1 MWDVA
6 IPATNY
12 EVLYYSSPNDSVIV
26 NSGNKKEITITG
38 LLPGTKY
45 QVYVRSVNSEQDKSI
60 WVKIGERA
68 TTQAPIKLPYVDD
81 FSVAEQNAQWNTKL
95 ISLNCKECNQ
105 WTFGTSPLTN
115 DTCLF
120 ISSNANDYDYAK
132 DNSTA
137 YIYRPIVFDAGR
149 HQLILDW
156 KSEASNSLANGK
168 ESSEYDHMRIFLIST
183 QIDTKHFSTVGTNG
197 HYSTSLSEYITAEIS
212 PKAMRDQ
219 YQWTTDTLSF
229 FVPEAG
235 TYYIVFYW
243 NNYQSIR
250 GGEKPAAINNLK
262 IEELACANPE
272 NVTSYALVSGTEIEM
287 DWYNGA
293 EWELKVSSTPIK
305 DEDLANKE
313 YTADIHDGIVNKK
326 PYVVGGMQPN
336 KEYYYAVR
344 TICSDKDE
352 EWTTGSM
359 KTLKTPCSLPFIESF
374 TAYGLT
380 ESALE
385 LKDWKYYQ
393 NFLNDVL
400 NGQKLEEPAYVTST
414 EWIRSSGGCVFAE
427 PHATIA
433 VQTYNQAEVYGEVRS
448 VAGTTADWI
457 VTPNIRIP
465 QGETKLTLDMA
476 ITQGKNPYNSL
487 TMTDLC
493 TPVTGTVEDDIFAI
507 LVSTDNG
514 RTWKKDD
521 AIIWNDVDG
530 DYKYSEIPAEGKKYL
545 FDLSKY
551 AGQIIQVAFMG
562 QSTVINEYRAIHLD
576 NVRISQTIPVTIND
590 TTCAGY
596 AYRENGFD
604 IPAAQVQ
611 PQAEPY
617 IYTRMVTN
625 ELTADTLYTLSLMVG
640 KATTDTIV
648 ASICEGEVYEKF
660 GFKVNQSGRYINM
673 ATSTLGC
680 DSVVVLD
687 LTVNPSYHFEQSLT
701 ICRSQLPYNWKNKTL
716 ENAGQYTDEYTTIM
730 GCDSIYTLNLS
741 VVDNY
746 NITLDVQLC
755 EGEKYTL
762 GTQVIT
768 ESGTYAEPFKS
779 VEGCDSIVTVNVTV
793 NPTYN
798 ITEEI
803 NICKG
808 ASYEIDGQI
817 YTKPGV
823 YPVFYTSVAGCDSI
837 VTYKLNVLE
846 KMFTMLNDT
855 IQEGEVYNKNGFTNL
870 TEEGIYK
877 DTLQA
882 VGGCDSIV
890 VLTLVVEPFVAI
902 NEAYATTITLTPNPV
917 KRGGVV
923 VVEQEFAADRIKVE
937 IFSPI
942 GAKVKEQNFDMQATK
957 DIRLSGFNVSGTYL
971 IRITTD
977 TGDIYMAKLI
987 VL

>member
-1 MWDVA
+1 M
-6 IPATNY
+6 
-12 EVLYYSSPNDSVIV
+12 YSD
-26 NSGNKKEITITG
+26 
-38 LLPGTKY
+38 
-45 QVYVRSVNSEQDKSI
+45 
-60 WVKIGERA
+60 
-68 TTQAPIKLPYVDD
+68 
-81 FSVAEQNAQWNTKL
+81 
-95 ISLNCKECNQ
+95 
-105 WTFGTSPLTN
+105 
-115 DTCLF
+115 
-120 ISSNANDYDYAK
+120 
-132 DNSTA
+132 
-137 YIYRPIVFDAGR
+137 
-149 HQLILDW
+149 
-156 KSEASNSLANGK
+156 
-168 ESSEYDHMRIFLIST
+168 
-183 QIDTKHFSTVGTNG
+183 
-197 HYSTSLSEYITAEIS
+197 
-212 PKAMRDQ
+212 
-219 YQWTTDTLSF
+219 
-229 FVPEAG
+229 
-235 TYYIVFYW
+235 
-243 NNYQSIR
+243 
-250 GGEKPAAINNLK
+250 
-262 IEELACANPE
+262 
-272 NVTSYALVSGTEIEM
+272 
-287 DWYNGA
+287 
-293 EWELKVSSTPIK
+293 
-305 DEDLANKE
+305 
-313 YTADIHDGIVNKK
+313 
-326 PYVVGGMQPN
+326 
-336 KEYYYAVR
+336 
-344 TICSDKDE
+344 
-352 EWTTGSM
+352 
-359 KTLKTPCSLPFIESF
+359 
-374 TAYGLT
+374 
-380 ESALE
+380 
-385 LKDWKYYQ
+385 
-393 NFLNDVL
+393 
-400 NGQKLEEPAYVTST
+400 
-414 EWIRSSGGCVFAE
+414 
-427 PHATIA
+427 
-433 VQTYNQAEVYGEVRS
+433 
-448 VAGTTADWI
+448 
-457 VTPNIRIP
+457 
-465 QGETKLTLDMA
+465 
-476 ITQGKNPYNSL
+476 
-487 TMTDLC
+487 
-493 TPVTGTVEDDIFAI
+493 
-507 LVSTDNG
+507 
-514 RTWKKDD
+514 
-521 AIIWNDVDG
+521 
-530 DYKYSEIPAEGKKYL
+530 IPAEGKKYL
-545 FDLSKY
+545 FDMSKY

-562 QSTVINEYRAIHLD
+562 QSKYINEYRVIHLD
-576 NVRISQTIPVTIND
+576 NIRISQTIPVAITD

-716 ENAGQYTDEYTTIM
+716 EDAGQYTDEYTTIM

-746 NITLDVQLC
+746 NVTLDVQLC

-768 ESGTYAEPFKS
+768 ETGTYAEPFKS

-808 ASYEIDGQI
+808 SSVEIDGQT
-817 YTKPGV
+817 YTKTGV

-855 IQEGEVYNKNGFTNL
+855 IQEGEVYSKNGFTNL

-942 GAKVKEQNFDMQATK
+942 GAKVKEQNFDMQATE